1 MEEFIMAQTFN
12 FSLDEKSIKVSL
24 IKCSPELEILAN
36 ELTVNVSSVAQ
47 VNSNCFALI
56 IDGNK
61 KTAWWARDDDAIYIR
76 FDGRTHTLSYRD
88 AISASQQAGV
98 SDNVIKADMPG
109 IVVKINYNA
118 GDSVKL
124 GDVLIVIESMKMQ
137 ISIVAP
143 RDGVIK
149 EVNIAANTAFEKN
162 AELISLEE
170 KE

>member
-1 MEEFIMAQTFN
+1 MAQSFN
-12 FSLDEKSIKVSL
+12 FSLDERPINVSL
-24 IKCSPELEILAN
+24 IKCSPVLEILAN
-36 ELTVNVSSVAQ
+36 ELTVHVSSVAQ
-47 VNSNCFALI
+47 VNSNCFTLI
-56 IDGNK
+56 IDGKK
-61 KTAWWARDDDAIYIR
+61 KTVWWARDDDAIYIR

-109 IVVKINYNA
+109 IVVNINCNA

-124 GDVLIVIESMKMQ
+124 GDLLIVIESMKMQ
-137 ISIVAP
+137 ISILAP

-149 EVNIAANTAFEKN
+149 EVNIVANATFEKN
-162 AELISLEE
+162 AELVSLEE